1 MIDLGEIEFGIMS
14 KLIRQQITHHF
25 APNWKSIRH
34 KRKSFWSRNNSEM
47 TVNVHDR
54 RSLLHLNGCQMN
66 PFKIFFVM
74 LHSTRMNRGRKGGF
88 RLMAEDFCTSKNQW
102 YV

>member
-1 MIDLGEIEFGIMS
+1 MSNLGNLSSVLSRSRFANQLRVI
-14 KLIRQQITHHF
+14 LLQIGSRF
-25 APNWKSIRH
+25 ATNV
-34 KRKSFWSRNNSEM
+34 SRFAQRINSET

-54 RSLLHLNGCQMN
+54 RSLLLLNGCQMN
-66 PFKIFFVM
+66 PFKMFFVM